1 MKTITVNEIIE
12 FKRKSERS
20 KQTFALKV
28 KLGTDESKLPIKGYY
43 WSSSTSAINKS
54 FKSNNLLPVKDKKE
68 QLRRLYQTEDNL
80 RKKNTY
86 EKNIKVL
93 DTFEDLDHEKWRPT
107 PNLIFKKMSNK
118 NLLVLNIKEL
128 DVKVAPSHIYTYDF
142 DEKEYIGAIWFIAKK
157 TGFKK
162 IELGMFADTLYN
174 YLNKYYSREYL
185 INPQYCIAVDLVN
198 GADVNYQELKDGEIP
213 RSLNSTLAELMKMVH

>member
-1 MKTITVNEIIE
+1 M
-12 FKRKSERS
+12 
-20 KQTFALKV
+20 
-28 KLGTDESKLPIKGYY
+28 
-43 WSSSTSAINKS
+43 
-54 FKSNNLLPVKDKKE
+54 
-68 QLRRLYQTEDNL
+68 
-80 RKKNTY
+80 
-86 EKNIKVL
+86 
-93 DTFEDLDHEKWRPT
+93 
-107 PNLIFKKMSNK
+107 
-118 NLLVLNIKEL
+118 
-128 DVKVAPSHIYTYDF
+128 APSHIYTYDF